1 MKLLPILFLAPGFL
15 LATLASGQTGPETA
29 NAIIYNRN
37 GERIG
42 AATFTVVRGA
52 GVKIGLDVHGLPPG
66 LHGLHIHSKGQCE
79 PPEFDSAGPHFNPQH
94 RQHGLRNPQGPHAG
108 DLGNLQVG
116 TNGQAHVV
124 ILDPRLSLASGNP
137 NSILRPGGASLVIH
151 AQPDDE
157 LSDPSG
163 NSGKRIA
170 CGVISII
177 R

>member
-1 MKLLPILFLAPGFL
+1 MRLLPILFLAPSFL
-15 LATLASGQTGPETA
+15 FGTFASGQAGHETV

-42 AATFTVVRGA
+42 AATFTAVRGA
-52 GVKIGLDVHGLPPG
+52 GVKIVVDAHGLPPG
-66 LHGLHIHSKGQCE
+66 LHGFHIHSKGRCE

-94 RQHGLRNPQGPHAG
+94 KQHGLRNPQGPHAG

-116 TNGQAHVV
+116 ANGQAHVV
-124 ILDPRLSLASGNP
+124 ILDPRLSLASGSP

-157 LSDPSG
+157 MSDPSG
-163 NSGKRIA
+163 NSGERIA
-170 CGVISII
+170 CGIISAI

>member
-1 MKLLPILFLAPGFL
+1 MKLLLILFLAPSFL
-15 LATLASGQTGPETA
+15 LATFASGQTGPETA

-42 AATFTVVRGA
+42 AATFTAVQGT
-52 GVKIGLDVHGLPPG
+52 GVKIALDVHGLPPG
-66 LHGLHIHSKGQCE
+66 LHGFHIHSKGQCE
-79 PPEFDSAGPHFNPQH
+79 PPEFGSAGPHFNPQH
-94 RQHGLRNPQGPHAG
+94 KQHGLRNPQGPHAG

-151 AQPDDE
+151 ARPDDE
-157 LSDPSG
+157 MSDPSG
-163 NSGKRIA
+163 NSGERIA
-170 CGVISII
+170 CGTISTA

>member
-1 MKLLPILFLAPGFL
+1 MLASSIL
-15 LATLASGQTGPETA
+15 LATLAPGQTGPGIA
-29 NAIIYNRN
+29 KAIIYNRN

-42 AATFTVVRGA
+42 VAIFTAVRGA
-52 GVKIGLDVHGLPPG
+52 GVKIALDVHGLPPG
-66 LHGLHIHSKGQCE
+66 LHGFDIHSKGQCE
-79 PPEFDSAGPHFNPQH
+79 PPEFDSAGHHFNPQH
-94 RQHGLRNPQGPHAG
+94 KQHGLRNPQGPHAG

-137 NSILRPGGASLVIH
+137 NSLLRPGGASLVIH

-157 LSDPSG
+157 MSDPSG
-163 NSGKRIA
+163 DSGKRIA
-170 CGVISII
+170 CGAISTA

>member
-1 MKLLPILFLAPGFL
+1 MKFLSTVFLASSFL
-15 LATLASGQTGPETA
+15 LATFASSQTGPETA
-29 NAIIYNRN
+29 NAIIYNKN

-42 AATFTVVRGA
+42 MATFTAVKGA
-52 GVKIGLDVHGLPPG
+52 GVKIDLDVHGLPPG
-66 LHGLHIHSKGQCE
+66 SHGFHIHSKGQCE
-79 PPEFDSAGPHFNPQH
+79 PPEFDSAGPHFNPQ
-94 RQHGLRNPQGPHAG
+94 QKEHGLRNPRGPHAG

-137 NSILRPGGASLVIH
+137 DSILRPGGMSLVVH

-157 LSDPSG
+157 MSDPSG

-170 CGVISII
+170 CGVISTV